1 MEIYSQTSATFK
13 STPSAWCAKKKIFS
27 LWNTASTKES
37 IPREACPLLVQSIDD
52 QYIIV
57 DGNKVHA
64 QSLQQIILELESRLA
79 VDRLVDEIP
88 DVLDIGRSNGSILL
102 LCS

>member
-1 MEIYSQTSATFK
+1 M
-13 STPSAWCAKKKIFS
+13 
-27 LWNTASTKES
+27 
-37 IPREACPLLVQSIDD
+37 QSIDD